1 MQSVDIKVD
10 VDTSQVVKLTENV
23 LRQLPYALNDA
34 ITRTAK
40 EAVEAAQREAG
51 AHLQIRKN
59 FLLRRIRVLSYSRV
73 NNLTAVIGVDP
84 RVQGSPLILGFLEE
98 GQSGEK
104 KSGAGEDLAIPLT
117 GSAARP
123 AFPEKVTPKLL
134 YKRLQME
141 KHVTARGATQW
152 KGKQRTFVI
161 PGVGIF
167 QRVSSSQKSSR
178 RGKAFSAA
186 KGGALEERTS
196 TQLIYAFKP
205 SAHLGTHVRLRD
217 AMIKVIGERFGAI
230 FTHEFTKEILSRAAH
245 LANK

>member
-1 MQSVDIKVD
+1 MACVDIKVN
-10 VDTSQVVKLTENV
+10 VDASQVVRLTENV
-23 LRQLPYALNDA
+23 LRQMPYALNDA

-40 EAVEAAQREAG
+40 EAVDAAQREAS

-59 FLLRRIRVLSYSRV
+59 FILKRIRVLSYSRTS
-73 NNLTAVIGVDP
+73 NLTAVIGVDP
-84 RVQGSPLILGFLEE
+84 HVQGSPLILGFLEE

-104 KSGAGEDLAIPLT
+104 KSVAGEDVAIPLT

-123 AFPEKVTPKLL
+123 VFPEKVTPKLL
-134 YKRLQME
+134 YKRLGME

-167 QRVSSSQKSSR
+167 QRVSSSPKGGR
-178 RGKAFSAA
+178 RGKAF
-186 KGGALEERTS
+186 GAGIEERTS

-217 AMIKVIGERFGAI
+217 AMLKVIGERFGAI
-230 FTHEFTKEILSRAAH
+230 FTDEFIKEILSRAAH

>member
-1 MQSVDIKVD
+1 VDIQVKVD
-10 VDTSQVVKLTENV
+10 TDAVVKVTTEV

-40 EAVEAAQREAG
+40 EAVTAAQRELADR
-51 AHLQIRKN
+51 LQIRKH
-59 FLLRRIRVLSYSRV
+59 FLLGRIRILSYSRV
-73 NNLTAVIGVDP
+73 GNLTAVIGVDT

-104 KSGAGEDLAIPLT
+104 KSSTGEDVAIPLT

-123 AFPEKVTPKLL
+123 SFPEKVTPKLL

-141 KHVTARGATQW
+141 KHTTARGATQW

-167 QRVSSSQKSSR
+167 QRVSSSPKTRR
-178 RGKAFSAA
+178 RGKSF
-186 KGGALEERTS
+186 GGVDERTS
-196 TQLIYAFKP
+196 TALIYKFKP

-217 AMIKVIGERFGAI
+217 AMIKVIGERFAPI
-230 FTHEFTKEILSRAAH
+230 FAEEFNKELLARASH